1 MNKNQLTMAVTGGVG
16 AAVALVF
23 FALVFMNGSTI
34 DQRKQEVADLQNKC
48 SALNGVS
55 RDKTIAE
62 DIKEIDGLMSER
74 YDSMVNTNLVRH
86 AEKSENELQQAINA
100 EFREIKSW
108 PSDSSVK
115 IIPGDFLAKNGD
127 QNFKVFYNYV
137 KDDGA
142 VAPKNKLLV
151 ARQWSDFYHIMELMR
166 DAGVCQ
172 LGMFT
177 DVVKAQSEPEMKKPA
192 RNRSRRKS
200 VEKVEEA
207 PKYNEQTYAVEFEAK
222 PAALVKF
229 MNMLASGEGKWFF
242 VVESLFIDGE
252 GFLQKIDVKKDM
264 GRKGAA
270 GEQAIKAIVVDPA
283 SEAPLKVKMNITSVI
298 FTQEIEKGK
307 ESK

>member
-86 AEKSENELQQAINA
+86 AEKSENELQQAINT

-108 PSDSSVK
+108 PSDSTVK

-166 DAGVCQ
+166 GQHGLGTLYREKNRKNGSCRALSIGIRCFLETFPPRKAKQPKNLPGFWNLLRSKSRFGIPNTIYCVFKRKIPQDIDKQKKILYNTDAV
-172 LGMFT
+172 
-177 DVVKAQSEPEMKKPA
+177 
-192 RNRSRRKS
+192 
-200 VEKVEEA
+200 
-207 PKYNEQTYAVEFEAK
+207 
-222 PAALVKF
+222 ALWR
-229 MNMLASGEGKWFF
+229 LRQHP
-242 VVESLFIDGE
+242 LI
-252 GFLQKIDVKKDM
+252 FL
-264 GRKGAA
+264 
-270 GEQAIKAIVVDPA
+270 
-283 SEAPLKVKMNITSVI
+283 
-298 FTQEIEKGK
+298 
-307 ESK
+307 